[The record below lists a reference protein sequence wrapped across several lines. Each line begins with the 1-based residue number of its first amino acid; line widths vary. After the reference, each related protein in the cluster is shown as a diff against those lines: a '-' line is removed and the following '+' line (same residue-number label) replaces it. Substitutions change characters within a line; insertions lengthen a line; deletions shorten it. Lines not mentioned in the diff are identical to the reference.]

1 MQEFFTVENII
12 VFVLC
17 YLAGSVPTAYIIVK
31 LKANKDVT
39 KEGSGNVGTLNSF
52 QVTKSKS
59 VGIAVLIIDL
69 LKGAF
74 PVYIL
79 MHVIGYDYQTVMIGA
94 CGVILG
100 HNYPFWLKFK
110 GGRGLAPG
118 AGLFLII
125 NYYIVIGWCL
135 VWLAVFLAKKSVLI
149 ANTAATFSLPVL
161 VILINFLD
169 FAELNRNIKGYGS
182 VYFIIYSIL
191 ITLII
196 LSRHTEVFKGKENK
210 IN

>member
-1 MQEFFTVENII
+1 MQELFSIENIL

-17 YLAGSVPTAYIIVK
+17 YVIGSIPTAYIIVK
-31 LKANKDVT
+31 LKTNKDVT
-39 KEGSGNVGTLNSF
+39 REGSGNVGTLNSF

-59 VGIAVLIIDL
+59 VGIAVLLIDL
-69 LKGAF
+69 LKGAI
-74 PVYIL
+74 PVYVM
-79 MHVIGYDYQTVMIGA
+79 MHIFGYEYLTVMLGA
-94 CGVILG
+94 CAVILG
-100 HNYPFWLKFK
+100 HNYPVWLKFK

-125 NYYIVIGWCL
+125 NYYIVIGWCI
-135 VWLAVFLAKKSVLI
+135 VWLAVFIFKKSVLI

-169 FAELNRNIKGYGS
+169 FAELNQSVKGYGTL
-182 VYFIIYSIL
+182 YFIVYSIL

-196 LSRHTEVFKGKENK
+196 LSRHTEVFKGKVKTN
-210 IN
+210 

>member
-1 MQEFFTVENII
+1 MQELFTIENIL

-17 YLAGSVPTAYIIVK
+17 YVIGSIPTAYIIVK
-31 LKANKDVT
+31 LKTNKDVT
-39 KEGSGNVGTLNSF
+39 REGSGNVGTLNSF

-59 VGIAVLIIDL
+59 VGIAVLLIDL
-69 LKGAF
+69 LKGAI
-74 PVYIL
+74 PVYVI
-79 MHVIGYDYQTVMIGA
+79 MHTFGYEYLTVMLGA
-94 CGVILG
+94 CAVILG
-100 HNYPFWLKFK
+100 HNYPVWLKFK

-125 NYYIVIGWCL
+125 NYYIVIGWCI
-135 VWLAVFLAKKSVLI
+135 VWLAVFIFKKSVLI

-169 FAELNRNIKGYGS
+169 FAELNQSVKGYGTL
-182 VYFIIYSIL
+182 YFIVYSIL

-196 LSRHTEVFKGKENK
+196 LSRHTEVFKGKVKK

>member
-1 MQEFFTVENII
+1 MQELFTIENIL

-17 YLAGSVPTAYIIVK
+17 YVIGSIPTAYIIVK
-31 LKANKDVT
+31 LKTNKDVT
-39 KEGSGNVGTLNSF
+39 REGSGNVGTLNSF

-59 VGIAVLIIDL
+59 VGIAVLLIDL
-69 LKGAF
+69 LKGAI
-74 PVYIL
+74 PVYVI
-79 MHVIGYDYQTVMIGA
+79 MHTFGYEYLTVMLGA
-94 CGVILG
+94 CAVILG
-100 HNYPFWLKFK
+100 HNYPVWLKFK

-125 NYYIVIGWCL
+125 NYYIVIGWCI
-135 VWLAVFLAKKSVLI
+135 VWLAVFIFKKSVLI

-169 FAELNRNIKGYGS
+169 FAELNQSVKGYGTL
-182 VYFIIYSIL
+182 YFIVYSIL

-196 LSRHTEVFKGKENK
+196 LSRHTEVFKVKVKTN
-210 IN
+210 

>member
-1 MQEFFTVENII
+1 MQELFTIENIL

-17 YLAGSVPTAYIIVK
+17 YVIGSIPTAYIIVK
-31 LKANKDVT
+31 LKTNKDVT
-39 KEGSGNVGTLNSF
+39 REGSGNVGTLNSF

-59 VGIAVLIIDL
+59 VGIAVLLIDL
-69 LKGAF
+69 LKGAI
-74 PVYIL
+74 PVYVM
-79 MHVIGYDYQTVMIGA
+79 MHTFGYEYLTVMLGA
-94 CGVILG
+94 CAVILG
-100 HNYPFWLKFK
+100 HNYPVWLKFK

-125 NYYIVIGWCL
+125 NYYIVIGWCI
-135 VWLAVFLAKKSVLI
+135 VWLAVFIFKKSVLI

-169 FAELNRNIKGYGS
+169 FAELNQSVKGYGTL
-182 VYFIIYSIL
+182 YFIVYSIL

-196 LSRHTEVFKGKENK
+196 LSRHTEVFKGKVKTN
-210 IN
+210 

>member
-1 MQEFFTVENII
+1 MQELFTIENIL

-17 YLAGSVPTAYIIVK
+17 YVIGSIPTAYIIVK
-31 LKANKDVT
+31 LKTNKDVT
-39 KEGSGNVGTLNSF
+39 REGSGNVGTLNSF

-59 VGIAVLIIDL
+59 VGIAVLLIDL
-69 LKGAF
+69 LKGAI
-74 PVYIL
+74 PVYVM
-79 MHVIGYDYQTVMIGA
+79 MHTFGYEYLTVMLGA
-94 CGVILG
+94 CAVILG
-100 HNYPFWLKFK
+100 HNYPVWLKFK

-125 NYYIVIGWCL
+125 NYYIVIGWCI
-135 VWLAVFLAKKSVLI
+135 VWLAVFIFKKSVLI

-169 FAELNRNIKGYGS
+169 FAELNQSVKGYGTL
-182 VYFIIYSIL
+182 YFIVYSIL

-196 LSRHTEVFKGKENK
+196 LSRHTEVFKVKVKTN
-210 IN
+210 

>member
-1 MQEFFTVENII
+1 MQELFTIENIL

-17 YLAGSVPTAYIIVK
+17 YVIGSIPTAYIIVK
-31 LKANKDVT
+31 LKTNKDVT
-39 KEGSGNVGTLNSF
+39 REGSGNVGTLNSF

-59 VGIAVLIIDL
+59 VGIAVLLIDL
-69 LKGAF
+69 LKGAI
-74 PVYIL
+74 PVYVM
-79 MHVIGYDYQTVMIGA
+79 MHTFGYEYLTVMLGA
-94 CGVILG
+94 CAVILG
-100 HNYPFWLKFK
+100 HNYPVWLKFK

-125 NYYIVIGWCL
+125 NYYIVIGWCI
-135 VWLAVFLAKKSVLI
+135 VWLAVFIFKKSVLI

-169 FAELNRNIKGYGS
+169 FAELNQSVKGYGS
-182 VYFIIYSIL
+182 LYFIVYSIL

-196 LSRHTEVFKGKENK
+196 LSRHTEVFKGKVKTN
-210 IN
+210 

>member
-1 MQEFFTVENII
+1 MQELFSIENIL

-17 YLAGSVPTAYIIVK
+17 YVIGSIPTAYIIVK
-31 LKANKDVT
+31 LKTNKDVT
-39 KEGSGNVGTLNSF
+39 REGSGNVGTLNSF

-59 VGIAVLIIDL
+59 VGIAVLLIDL
-69 LKGAF
+69 LKGAI
-74 PVYIL
+74 PVYVM
-79 MHVIGYDYQTVMIGA
+79 MHTFGYEYLTVMLGA
-94 CGVILG
+94 CAVILG
-100 HNYPFWLKFK
+100 HNYPVWLKFK

-125 NYYIVIGWCL
+125 NYYIVIGWCI
-135 VWLAVFLAKKSVLI
+135 VWLAVFIFKKSVLI

-169 FAELNRNIKGYGS
+169 FAELNQSVKGYGS
-182 VYFIIYSIL
+182 LYFIVYSIL

-196 LSRHTEVFKGKENK
+196 LSRHTEVFKGKVKTN
-210 IN
+210 

>member
-1 MQEFFTVENII
+1 MQELFSIENIL

-17 YLAGSVPTAYIIVK
+17 YVIGSIPTAYIIVK
-31 LKANKDVT
+31 LKTNKDVT
-39 KEGSGNVGTLNSF
+39 REGSGNVGTLNSF

-59 VGIAVLIIDL
+59 VGIAVLLIDL
-69 LKGAF
+69 LKGAI
-74 PVYIL
+74 PVYVM
-79 MHVIGYDYQTVMIGA
+79 MHTFGYEYLTVMLGA
-94 CGVILG
+94 CAVILG
-100 HNYPFWLKFK
+100 HNYPVWLKFK

-125 NYYIVIGWCL
+125 NYYIVIGWCI
-135 VWLAVFLAKKSVLI
+135 VWLAVFIFKKSVLI

-169 FAELNRNIKGYGS
+169 FAELNQSVKGYGTL
-182 VYFIIYSIL
+182 YFIVYSIL

-196 LSRHTEVFKGKENK
+196 LSRHTEVFKGKVKTN
-210 IN
+210 